1 MIRKLRIYLDTSVPN
16 AYIDDRNSMRQQL
29 TKVFWNRLDQYK
41 VFTSELVIEE
51 IEAISDEIKRNQ
63 ILDLI
68 KDFEK
73 LNSKGEEIELLT
85 EEYVKS
91 GVIEMSYFSEFYKIE
106 VREEIAKEFTNSR
119 GEVDDMLAGLHEIRV
134 RKAEKKYNLKDLEK
148 AKLKENVMLP
158 SPH

>member
-16 AYIDDRNSMRQQL
+16 AYIDDRNSMRQEL

-119 GEVDDMLAGLHEIRV
+119 GEVDDMMAGLHEIRV
-134 RKAEKKYNLKDLEK
+134 RKAEKNII
-148 AKLKENVMLP
+148 
-158 SPH
+158 